1 MPVYKDTERKTYYC
15 KFSYQDWTGARRQKL
30 KRGFS
35 TKREATAW
43 ERNFLERQQG
53 SPDMTLRALYDAY
66 LEDMTPRLKESS
78 ILTKRRVIE
87 RYILPYLGDRAI
99 SGITSIDIRKWQSAI
114 MGLTTRAGK
123 PFTPAYLRNID
134 RQMAAMLNYAGM
146 HYNLQGNAHQRAGS
160 MGKCTVR
167 GTFWTRSEFGQFI
180 ATVTDPQIRTLF
192 TALYY
197 TGLRLGELMALTPA
211 DLDLENLQISVTKT
225 HRRRGGKDII
235 TPPKTAHSV
244 RTVTIPQF
252 LADTLTEYM
261 ARIYGLTDKD
271 RIFQISVTKIEHLM
285 SRHCEAAGV
294 KRLTPHGLRHS
305 HVSLLIDLGFS
316 VHLIAE
322 RIGDSVNMVNNVYG
336 HLFENRHAEVADRL
350 QELQRDVSQKYHK

>member
-15 KFSYQDWTGARRQKL
+15 KFSYQDWTGTRRQKL

-35 TKREATAW
+35 TKRAAAAW

-53 SPDMTLRALYDAY
+53 SPDMTLKALYDAY

-78 ILTKRRVIE
+78 ILTKRRVVE

-99 SGITSIDIRKWQSAI
+99 SSITSVDIRKWQSVI
-114 MGLTTRAGK
+114 MGMTTRAGK

-134 RQMAAMLNYAGM
+134 RQMAAMLNYAGL
-146 HYNLQGNAHQRAGS
+146 HYNLPGNAHQRAGS

-167 GTFWTRSEFGQFI
+167 GAFWTRAEFNRFMDTI
-180 ATVTDPQIRTLF
+180 TDMQIRTLF
-192 TALYY
+192 TVLYY

-211 DLDLENLQISVTKT
+211 DLDIDRLQISVTKT
-225 HRRRGGKDII
+225 HRRQGGKDII

-244 RTVTIPQF
+244 RIVTIPPF
-252 LADTLTEYM
+252 LADMLTEYM
-261 ARIYGLTDKD
+261 NHIYGLTEED
-271 RIFQISVTKIEHLM
+271 RLFQISVTKVENLM
-285 SRHCEAAGV
+285 DRHCRTAEV
-294 KRLTPHGLRHS
+294 QRITPHGLRHS

-336 HLFENRHAEVADRL
+336 HLFENRHAEVANKL
-350 QELQRDVSQKYHK
+350 QELQ